1 MSTTITTLVRQHR
14 DCDEAIEQVEAC
26 VRAKDWDAA
35 AGAFARLE
43 SALQGNFST
52 EEQRLFPAFEQ
63 AVGFS
68 NGPTAVMRHE
78 HDEVRGLLDNAREWL
93 ELKDVAAL
101 AAELD
106 TLVVLLQ
113 QHNVKEENVLFPMCQ
128 AQVKGLDTLLADFAS
143 GPAAHP

>member
-78 HDEVRGLLDNAREWL
+78 HEVRGLLDNAREWL